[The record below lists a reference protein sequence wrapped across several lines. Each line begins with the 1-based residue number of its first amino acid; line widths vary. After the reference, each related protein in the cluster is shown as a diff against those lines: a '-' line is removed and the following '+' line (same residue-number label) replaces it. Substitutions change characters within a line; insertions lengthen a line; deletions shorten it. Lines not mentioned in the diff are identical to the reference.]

1 MSETVSTTKSLKYL
15 IGKTD
20 LDGKGEGDRLIKAG
34 MALAAFPDP
43 PSGIAGA
50 SLVIAGLVKKKMKP
64 TTVMNIHRNFY
75 YVMKKFKDL
84 TCKLNEAKLSS
95 YGSVFNIGSY

>member
-1 MSETVSTTKSLKYL
+1 MSETSTIKSLKRL

-34 MALAAFPDP
+34 MALAAFSDP
-43 PSGIAGA
+43 PSGIAGV

-64 TTVMNIHRNFY
+64 TTVTDILRIFHNE
-75 YVMKKFKDL
+75 MKEFKDL
-84 TCKLNEAKLSS
+84 TCELNKAKLSS
-95 YGSVFNIGSY
+95 HGSIF